1 MKSRI
6 FPEAN
11 SSEKGILLNIIAFT
25 IKFLKL
31 SQAINNTI
39 YYSVSLNIYFLKYRL
54 KYKLIWGVEY

>member
-11 SSEKGILLNIIAFT
+11 SSERDILLSVIAFM

-31 SQAINNTI
+31 SQTINNAT
-39 YYSVSLNIYFLKYRL
+39 YYSVSLNIYVLKYRL
-54 KYKLIWGVEY
+54 KYA